1 MRRGN
6 PPLSLYIRSKAV
18 FLRDVN
24 NSLNLHFF
32 CGFSAGE
39 KAADFFL
46 RFVNFIDIISTEN
59 MKGR

>member
-1 MRRGN
+1 M
-6 PPLSLYIRSKAV
+6 IAAI
-18 FLRDVN
+18 FLRGVN

-39 KAADFFL
+39 KEADFFL
-46 RFVNFIDIISTEN
+46 RFVNFIDIIYVEN

>member
-1 MRRGN
+1 M
-6 PPLSLYIRSKAV
+6 IAAI

-24 NSLNLHFF
+24 DIMNLLFF

-46 RFVNFIDIISTEN
+46 RFVNYIDIINTEN
-59 MKGR
+59 MRGR